1 MRRYA
6 SALILVGVIVAAAGC
21 GAGGPVGAAG
31 AGEGRQLEDALIA
44 SIKKELADEGP
55 LVDLRSVSC
64 RERGSDRSY
73 SCVAHLGVQGDVFTA
88 HYAVEVDANDCWR
101 ADAERVSVLRAGPN
115 TRPSERMNESS
126 NLSGCL
132 Q

>member
-1 MRRYA
+1 MRRYVP
-6 SALILVGVIVAAAGC
+6 ALVLVGVIVAAAGC
-21 GAGGPVGAAG
+21 GPAG

-44 SIKKELADEGP
+44 SIKKELADEAP

-73 SCVAHLGVQGDVFTA
+73 SCVVYLGVQSDVFKA
-88 HYAVEVDANDCWR
+88 HYAVKVDANNCWR
-101 ADAERVSVLRAGPN
+101 AVAERVSVLRAGPN
-115 TRPSERMNESS
+115 TRPPELINKSS

-132 Q
+132 R

>member
-21 GAGGPVGAAG
+21 GAAG

-44 SIKKELADEGP
+44 SIKKQLSDEAP
-55 LVDLRSVSC
+55 LVALRSVSC
-64 RERGSDRSY
+64 RERGSDRRY
-73 SCVAHLGVQGDVFTA
+73 SCVAYLGVQSDVFTA
-88 HYAVEVDANDCWR
+88 HYAVKVDAKDCWH
-101 ADAERVSVLRAGPN
+101 AVAERVNVLRAGPN
-115 TRPSERMNESS
+115 TRPHERMNKSS

>member
-21 GAGGPVGAAG
+21 GPGGAAG

-44 SIKKELADEGP
+44 SIKGELADEGP

-115 TRPSERMNESS
+115 TRPPERMNNSS

>member
-6 SALILVGVIVAAAGC
+6 TALILVGVIVAAAGC
-21 GAGGPVGAAG
+21 GAAG

-44 SIKKELADEGP
+44 SIKKQLSDEAP
-55 LVDLRSVSC
+55 LVALRSLSC

-73 SCVAHLGVQGDVFTA
+73 KCVAYLGVQSDVFTA

-101 ADAERVSVLRAGPN
+101 ADAERVNVLRAGPN
-115 TRPSERMNESS
+115 TLPPERFSKSS

-132 Q
+132 R

>member
-6 SALILVGVIVAAAGC
+6 SALVLVAAIVAASGC
-21 GAGGPVGAAG
+21 GAAG
-31 AGEGRQLEDALIA
+31 AGEGRQLEDALIV
-44 SIKKELADEGP
+44 SIKKQLADEGP

-115 TRPSERMNESS
+115 TRPPERMNNSS

>member
-21 GAGGPVGAAG
+21 GAAG

-44 SIKKELADEGP
+44 SIKKQLSDEAP
-55 LVDLRSVSC
+55 LVALRSVSC
-64 RERGSDRSY
+64 RERGSDRRY
-73 SCVAHLGVQGDVFTA
+73 SCVAYLGVQSDVFTA
-88 HYAVEVDANDCWR
+88 HYAVKVDAKDCWR
-101 ADAERVSVLRAGPN
+101 AVAERVNVLRAGPN
-115 TRPSERMNESS
+115 TRPHERMNKSS

>member
-21 GAGGPVGAAG
+21 GAAG
-31 AGEGRQLEDALIA
+31 EGEGRQLEDALIA
-44 SIKKELADEGP
+44 SIKNELANEAP
-55 LVDLRSVSC
+55 LVDLRSLSC

-73 SCVAHLGVQGDVFTA
+73 KCVAYLGVQSDVFTA

-101 ADAERVSVLRAGPN
+101 AVAERVSVLRAGPN
-115 TRPSERMNESS
+115 TLPPERFNKSS